1 MTSISDEEFI
11 DIRPYNDDEVAG
23 VLARLKSDRA
33 LADNLAKLR
42 LPRLKVA
49 APWVARWLITQ
60 WVRWK
65 LRGVETVAKFQQ
77 LVEPQLQR
85 QIAATADFSSSGLE
99 NLSANELY

>member
-49 APWVARWLITQ
+49 APWIGA
-60 WVRWK
+60 
-65 LRGVETVAKFQQ
+65 
-77 LVEPQLQR
+77 LVDN
-85 QIAATADFSSSGLE
+85 AMG
-99 NLSANELY
+99 